1 MVKLDKRT
9 DPRVATFIR
18 SVKEERVL
26 ACRYVHL
33 AVERHL
39 RDLERS
45 QCDPSY
51 PYEFNYTAGQVILDF
66 CKLAHHW
73 KGEWAGQAFD
83 PRPEQAFLLW
93 CLWGWKRREDG
104 LRRFREALYEVGKK
118 NGKTYL
124 AAIVA
129 LALLV
134 LDNEAGAEVYST
146 ATKRDQA
153 KLAWK
158 DAKEIVQASPQ
169 LRRRIGIPRGLHTYQ
184 MWVKGTGSLYKAL
197 SSDDIGAD
205 GVMPSGVV
213 NDELHRQV
221 GRDLYDVLKYGSRSR
236 RQPLFLH
243 ATTAG
248 DELETSLYDEIHGYA
263 IEILEGVVDGP
274 SADEFFALI
283 FTLDVAEEGED
294 GKEAKGDDWK
304 DRRVWIK
311 ANPGLGVNLREA
323 DLAKDYAEAIAKPS
337 AEAGF
342 KRLRLNIRTSTSS
355 PWLRA
360 EDWDACFDEDLVGWP
375 GWEGAEA
382 YGGLDLASTTD
393 LCAFATLL
401 PRDRIIGIRAMF
413 WCPADLLAQRAD
425 RDRAKYV
432 EWARHPQKWLQP
444 TPGNVAD
451 YRWIQQT
458 LLEWS
463 THYAYREI
471 GFDRAKAADVVV
483 RMADAGLP
491 LVEVGQGPV
500 NMTAP
505 IQRFED
511 LVLSRTLRH
520 DGNPLLKWCVLNAK
534 CFEVSSGSTTLK
546 KLKKAN
552 YRARIDGVSASLN
565 AMRLWMDLNP
575 GQGSSGYADYYDEPP
590 EGEEKPPDAQAAPP
604 VPPAGGYADY
614 FE

>member
-1 MVKLDKRT
+1 
-9 DPRVATFIR
+9 VAAFIR
-18 SVKEERVL
+18 SVHDGGVP

-45 QCDPSY
+45 RSDSSY
-51 PYEFNYTAGQVILDF
+51 PYEFDFSAGQVILDF

-73 KGEWAGQAFD
+73 KGEWAGQTFD
-83 PRPEQAFLLW
+83 PRPDQAFMLW

-104 LRRFREALYEVGKK
+104 RRRFREALYEVGKK
-118 NGKTYL
+118 NGKTWI

-134 LDNEAGAEVYST
+134 LDDEAGAEVYST

-158 DAKEIVQASPQ
+158 DAAKIVSASPQ
-169 LRRRIGIPRGLHTYQ
+169 LRRRIGLPRGEHTYQ
-184 MWVKGTGSLYKAL
+184 MFVEKSGSIYKAL

-205 GVMPSGVV
+205 GVMPSGVI

-248 DELETSLYDEIHGYA
+248 DELETSLYDEIHSYA
-263 IEILEGVVDGP
+263 IEILEGVVEGP

-283 FTLDVAEEGED
+283 FTLDVDEEGN
-294 GKEAKGDDWK
+294 GDDWK
-304 DRRVWIK
+304 DRRNWIK
-311 ANPGLGVNLREA
+311 ANPGLGVNLRAE
-323 DLAKDYAEAIAKPS
+323 DLDKDFAEAIAKPS
-337 AEAGF
+337 AEAAF
-342 KRLRLNIRTSTSS
+342 KRLRLNIRTSSS
-355 PWLRA
+355 FPWIRA
-360 EDWDACFDEDLVGWP
+360 EDWDACFDPSLVGWP
-375 GWEGAEA
+375 GWDGAEA
-382 YGGLDLASTTD
+382 YGGLDLGSTTD
-393 LCAFATLL
+393 LCAFASLL
-401 PRDRIIGIRAMF
+401 PRDNVLAIRAMF
-413 WCPADLLAQRAD
+413 WCPKDLLAQRAD

-432 EWARHPQKWLQP
+432 EWAQQGWLKP

-458 LLEWS
+458 LTEWAGRYS
-463 THYAYREI
+463 YRQI

-483 RMADAGLP
+483 RMTESGLP

-500 NMTAP
+500 NMTGP
-505 IQRFED
+505 ISRFED
-511 LVLSRTLRH
+511 LITSQTLRH

-534 CFEVSSGSTTLK
+534 CYEVSSGSTLLK

-552 YRARIDGVSASLN
+552 YRARIDGVSAGLN
-565 AMRLWMDLNP
+565 ALRLWMDLDP
-575 GQGSSGYADYYDEPP
+575 GQQPSGYEEYYDETPPGEEPPAPPSESGYAT
-590 EGEEKPPDAQAAPP
+590 
-604 VPPAGGYADY
+604 Y
-614 FE
+614 FEGDTP